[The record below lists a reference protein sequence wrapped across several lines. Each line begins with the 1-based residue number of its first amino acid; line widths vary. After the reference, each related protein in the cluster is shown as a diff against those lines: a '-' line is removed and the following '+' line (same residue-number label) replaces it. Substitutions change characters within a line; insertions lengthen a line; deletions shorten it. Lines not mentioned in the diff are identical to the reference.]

1 MQLEMFHYGNLYNLD
16 FRLKKIAPHNNL
28 WHNMKHEAKI
38 KRKLNPNTGRDSSDG
53 IVIW

>member
-1 MQLEMFHYGNLYNLD
+1 
-16 FRLKKIAPHNNL
+16 
-28 WHNMKHEAKI
+28 MKHEAKI

>member
-28 WHNMKHEAKI
+28 
-38 KRKLNPNTGRDSSDG
+38 
-53 IVIW
+53 